1 MLEKVSTILKMAD
14 ESNTAVI
21 SFICTDYN
29 MVYSVV
35 TTAEKTNTPAL
46 VMLLPEHYEKNNTM
60 NVHGFAEMV
69 KELAESVKVPIG
81 LHLDHSYD
89 YDSVIT
95 SIKKGFDS
103 VMIDVSAYSLD
114 ENIALTRK
122 VTETAHILGADVEAE
137 IGHVGLAQDC
147 DGDKTDYYT
156 KADAAARFYQET
168 NVDSLAIAIGNAHG
182 VYVETPHLD
191 IQRLE
196 EINAAT
202 DVPLVLHGGSGIPH
216 DQLEIA
222 FRKGINKFNVGTEF
236 LSVYYDAVKEYVHM
250 MEGNDKPLKMLEVP
264 EFVQTRLCEYLEEKM
279 KLSTNHES
287 LSQPIMKIGY

>member
-103 VMIDVSAYSLD
+103 VMIDASAYSLD

-156 KADAAARFYQET
+156 KADAAARFYQEIKLILWLLLSEMLM
-168 NVDSLAIAIGNAHG
+168 VFMWKRLIWIFRGLKKLMLLQMF
-182 VYVETPHLD
+182 HLYFMEAVGFLMTSW
-191 IQRLE
+191 RLLSE
-196 EINAAT
+196 KVSIN
-202 DVPLVLHGGSGIPH
+202 L
-216 DQLEIA
+216 
-222 FRKGINKFNVGTEF
+222 
-236 LSVYYDAVKEYVHM
+236 M
-250 MEGNDKPLKMLEVP
+250 
-264 EFVQTRLCEYLEEKM
+264 
-279 KLSTNHES
+279 
-287 LSQPIMKIGY
+287 

>member
-21 SFICTDYN
+21 SFICMDYN
-29 MVYSVV
+29 MAYSVIA
-35 TTAEKTNTPAL
+35 TAEKTNTPVL

-60 NVHGFAEMV
+60 NVGGFAAMV
-69 KELAESVKVPIG
+69 KELAESVKVPVG

-89 YDSVIT
+89 YESVIR
-95 SIKKGFDS
+95 SIKKGFSS
-103 VMIDVSAYSLD
+103 VMIDASAYGLE

-147 DGDKTDYYT
+147 DGDKSDYYT
-156 KADAAARFYQET
+156 KADAAERFCRET
-168 NVDSLAIAIGNAHG
+168 EVDSLTIAIGNAHG

-191 IQRLE
+191 IARLE

-216 DQLEIA
+216 EQLEIA

-236 LSVYYDAVKEYVHM
+236 LGVYYDAVAEYVHNT
-250 MEGNDKPLKMLEVP
+250 EGDGRPLKMLEVP
-264 EFVQTRLCEYLEEKM
+264 MFVQERLCGYLEEKL
-279 KLSTNHES
+279 KLSRF
-287 LSQPIMKIGY
+287 

>member
-103 VMIDVSAYSLD
+103 VMIDASAYSLD

-122 VTETAHILGADVEAE
+122 VTETAHI
-137 IGHVGLAQDC
+137 
-147 DGDKTDYYT
+147 
-156 KADAAARFYQET
+156 
-168 NVDSLAIAIGNAHG
+168 DSLAIAIGNAHG

-279 KLSTNHES
+279 KLS
-287 LSQPIMKIGY
+287 KF

>member
-14 ESNTAVI
+14 ECNTAVI
-21 SFICTDYN
+21 SFICMDYN
-29 MVYSVV
+29 MAYSVV
-35 TTAEKTNTPAL
+35 AAAEKTNTPVL
-46 VMLLPEHYEKNNTM
+46 VMLLPEHCEKNNTI
-60 NVHGFAEMV
+60 NVAGFARMV
-69 KELAESVKVPIG
+69 KELAESVKVPVG

-89 YDSVIT
+89 YGSVIQ
-95 SIKKGFDS
+95 SIKKGFPS
-103 VMIDVSAYSLD
+103 VMIDASAYSLE

-137 IGHVGLAQDC
+137 IGHVGLAQDY
-147 DGDKTDYYT
+147 DGDKRDYYT
-156 KADAAARFYQET
+156 KADAAERFCRET
-168 NVDSLAIAIGNAHG
+168 EVDSLTIAIGNAHG

-191 IQRLE
+191 IARLE

-236 LSVYYDAVKEYVHM
+236 LGVYYDALAEYVHM
-250 MEGNDKPLKMLEVP
+250 LEGDDRPLKMLDVP
-264 EFVQTRLCEYLEEKM
+264 MFVQERLCGYLEEKL
-279 KLSTNHES
+279 KLS
-287 LSQPIMKIGY
+287 KF

>member
-1 MLEKVSTILKMAD
+1 MLERVSTILKMAD
-14 ESNTAVI
+14 ESNSAVI

-29 MVYSVV
+29 MAYSVV
-35 TTAEKTNTPAL
+35 KTAEKTNTPVL
-46 VMLLPEHYEKNNTM
+46 VMLLPEHYEQNNTM

-69 KELAESVKVPIG
+69 KELAESVKVPVG

-95 SIKKGFDS
+95 SIKKGFNS
-103 VMIDVSAYSLD
+103 VMIDGSAYSLE
-114 ENIALTRK
+114 ENIALTKK

-147 DGDKTDYYT
+147 DGDKSDYYT
-156 KADAAARFYQET
+156 KADAAAKFCEET
-168 NVDSLAIAIGNAHG
+168 KIDSLTIAIGNAHG

-191 IQRLE
+191 LQRLE

-236 LSVYYDAVKEYVHM
+236 LGVYYDAIQEYVHM

-264 EFVQTRLCEYLEEKM
+264 EFVQARLCKYLEEKL
-279 KLSTNHES
+279 KLS
-287 LSQPIMKIGY
+287 KF

>member
-103 VMIDVSAYSLD
+103 VMIDASAYSLD

-236 LSVYYDAVKEYVHM
+236 TS
-250 MEGNDKPLKMLEVP
+250 G
-264 EFVQTRLCEYLEEKM
+264 FFC
-279 KLSTNHES
+279 
-287 LSQPIMKIGY
+287 

>member
-103 VMIDVSAYSLD
+103 VMIDASAYSLD

-122 VTETAHILGADVEAE
+122 VTETAHILGADVEAGIKQIIIRKQMQQRDFTRKQMLILWLLLSE
-137 IGHVGLAQDC
+137 MLMVFMWKRLIWIFRGLKKLMLLQMFHLYFMEAVGFLM
-147 DGDKTDYYT
+147 T
-156 KADAAARFYQET
+156 
-168 NVDSLAIAIGNAHG
+168 SW
-182 VYVETPHLD
+182 
-191 IQRLE
+191 RLLSE
-196 EINAAT
+196 KVSIN
-202 DVPLVLHGGSGIPH
+202 L
-216 DQLEIA
+216 
-222 FRKGINKFNVGTEF
+222 
-236 LSVYYDAVKEYVHM
+236 M
-250 MEGNDKPLKMLEVP
+250 
-264 EFVQTRLCEYLEEKM
+264 
-279 KLSTNHES
+279 
-287 LSQPIMKIGY
+287 

>member
-1 MLEKVSTILKMAD
+1 MLERVSTILKMAD

-29 MVYSVV
+29 MAYSVV
-35 TTAEKTNTPAL
+35 KTAEKTNTPVL
-46 VMLLPEHYEKNNTM
+46 VMLLPEHYEQNNTM

-69 KELAESVKVPIG
+69 KELAESVKVPVG

-95 SIKKGFDS
+95 SIKKGFNS
-103 VMIDVSAYSLD
+103 VMIDGSAYSLE
-114 ENIALTRK
+114 ENIALTKK

-147 DGDKTDYYT
+147 DGDKSDYYT
-156 KADAAARFYQET
+156 KADAAAKFCEET
-168 NVDSLAIAIGNAHG
+168 KIDSLTIAIGNAHG

-236 LSVYYDAVKEYVHM
+236 LGVYYDAIQEYVHM

-264 EFVQTRLCEYLEEKM
+264 EFVQERLCKYLEEKL
-279 KLSTNHES
+279 KTLRS
-287 LSQPIMKIGY
+287 

>member
-103 VMIDVSAYSLD
+103 VMIDASAYSLD

-137 IGHVGLAQDC
+137 IGRVGGAEGDYKAVDIALTSVEEAKCFAEETKVDALA
-147 DGDKTDYYT
+147 
-156 KADAAARFYQET
+156 
-168 NVDSLAIAIGNAHG
+168 VAIGTAHG
-182 VYVETPHLD
+182 NYKETPKLRID
-191 IQRLE
+191 RLK
-196 EINAAT
+196 
-202 DVPLVLHGGSGIPH
+202 
-216 DQLEIA
+216 EIA
-222 FRKGINKFNVGTEF
+222 AENGKRGPGQKISFAKRITKYWHFAIEHAAKHEACPSAAELISHF
-236 LSVYYDAVKEYVHM
+236 
-250 MEGNDKPLKMLEVP
+250 
-264 EFVQTRLCEYLEEKM
+264 EK
-279 KLSTNHES
+279 STHR
-287 LSQPIMKIGY
+287 

>member
-1 MLEKVSTILKMAD
+1 MAD

-103 VMIDVSAYSLD
+103 VMIDASAYSLD

-279 KLSTNHES
+279 KLS
-287 LSQPIMKIGY
+287 KF